1 MGEILQ
7 ETTKNVP
14 CRRKQRVSAKH
25 SYVHYDCNFQ
35 VNKWRVGKD
44 VEGGGCLTRPRIQ

>member
-14 CRRKQRVSAKH
+14 CRRKQCVPAKH
-25 SYVHYDCNFQ
+25 SFVHYDRNLQ
-35 VNKWRVGKD
+35 VNKWQVGKY